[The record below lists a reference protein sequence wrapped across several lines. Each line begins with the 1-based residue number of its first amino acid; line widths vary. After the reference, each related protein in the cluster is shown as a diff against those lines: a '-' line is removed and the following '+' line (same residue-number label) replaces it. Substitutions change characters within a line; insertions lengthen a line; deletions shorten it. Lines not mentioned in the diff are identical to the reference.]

1 VSPKALIHTSTAGG
15 TRGELTSTHLF
26 WLAVDGVE
34 LVPGAFAFFGPFFFF
49 DLRPAV
55 G

>member
-1 VSPKALIHTSTAGG
+1 MALIHTSTAGG
-15 TRGELTSTHLF
+15 TRGEMTSTHLSR
-26 WLAVDGVE
+26 LAVDGVE
-34 LVPGAFAFFGPFFFF
+34 EVPGGFAFFGAFFFF